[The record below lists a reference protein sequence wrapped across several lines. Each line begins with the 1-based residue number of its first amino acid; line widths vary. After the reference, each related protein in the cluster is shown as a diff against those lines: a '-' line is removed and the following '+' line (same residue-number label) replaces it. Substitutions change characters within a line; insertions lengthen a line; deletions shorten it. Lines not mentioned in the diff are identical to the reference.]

1 MKVASIQI
9 PNSANA
15 KSNLKAIEE
24 GLALAAKS
32 RADLALFPECALTG
46 FAARPDLS
54 EDVMQQAFGR
64 ALKLCRKY
72 RVGAVI
78 PTSIRQKNSF
88 YNGSLV
94 VGKDGEVIEVLC
106 KRGLTPAEEAFFS
119 VPQKRKRVF
128 SFQGFRFALIFC
140 REIEDAKELLG
151 KESVDAI
158 LWPGYWGW
166 DDNWEWNDKEPWTR
180 LLQEVASFCRCPII
194 QANFI
199 GDNAIK
205 NADGSTLGG
214 SVAVSEK
221 GELIGRSNPKQA
233 TPLLVTLNRITEK
246 SGTPEQ
252 KLRPTGEILPWLI
265 DPKGTQ

>member
-1 MKVASIQI
+1 MKVASLQI

-15 KSNLKAIEE
+15 KNNLKAIEK

-46 FAARPDLS
+46 FAARSDLS
-54 EDVMQQAFGR
+54 EELMQQAFGK

-78 PTSIRQKNSF
+78 PTSICQKSSF
-88 YNGSLV
+88 YNGSIV
-94 VGKDGEVIEVLC
+94 VGKDGKVIEVLC
-106 KRGLTPAEEAFFS
+106 KRGLTPAEESFFS
-119 VPQKRKRVF
+119 IPQKKKRVF

-140 REIEDAKELLG
+140 REIEDAQELLG
-151 KESVDAI
+151 QESIDAI

-166 DDNWEWNDKEPWTR
+166 DENWEWNDKERWTR
-180 LLQEVASFCRCPII
+180 LLQKVANSCRCPII
-194 QANFI
+194 QANFL

-205 NADGSTLGG
+205 NSDGSALGG

-221 GELIGRSNPKQA
+221 GELIGRSVPRQS
-233 TPLLVTLNRITEK
+233 TPLLVTLSKIAEK
-246 SGTPEQ
+246 SNTSKTPE
-252 KLRPTGEILPWLI
+252 
-265 DPKGTQ
+265 